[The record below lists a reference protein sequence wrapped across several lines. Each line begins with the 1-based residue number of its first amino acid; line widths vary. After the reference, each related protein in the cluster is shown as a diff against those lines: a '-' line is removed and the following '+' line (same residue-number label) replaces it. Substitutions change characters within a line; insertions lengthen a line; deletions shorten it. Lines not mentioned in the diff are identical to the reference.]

1 MLVTQVIISGVPLPI
16 YRVYIL
22 DESDRIRDFQ
32 DLEAM
37 SDAEG
42 IERGKQLG
50 RTQRSPIEIWR
61 RKVMLYRDK

>member
-42 IERGKQLG
+42 IEQGRRLGQLQRRPIEVWRGK
-50 RTQRSPIEIWR
+50 T
-61 RKVMLYRDK
+61 MLYRDS